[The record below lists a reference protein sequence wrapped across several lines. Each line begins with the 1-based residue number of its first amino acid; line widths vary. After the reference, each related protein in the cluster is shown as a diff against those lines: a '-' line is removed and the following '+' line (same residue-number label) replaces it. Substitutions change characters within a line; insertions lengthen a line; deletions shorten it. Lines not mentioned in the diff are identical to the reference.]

1 MLSASKLIDQIAR
14 CRDFLPVLRD
24 PAARKTVEDL
34 MRHLKGIWRNYTLL
48 TPPEGCRDSLV
59 ATSALMQVHP
69 LTSDA
74 ERIDLLVRISRC
86 RDLLAVLREAGARK
100 T

>member
-1 MLSASKLIDQIAR
+1 
-14 CRDFLPVLRD
+14 
-24 PAARKTVEDL
+24 
-34 MRHLKGIWRNYTLL
+34 
-48 TPPEGCRDSLV
+48 
-59 ATSALMQVHP
+59 MQVHP

-100 T
+100 TLEDMIVHMEAGLKAMDAPTHCQ